1 MINQVIIVG
10 RIKNI
15 DKKDNECYVKVSV
28 PRPYKNEEGIYEKDI
43 LDVMLKGKIS
53 DNLVEWCSVE
63 DLVGV
68 KGRLEQTNKGMIIV
82 AEKVTFLSSKKED
95 R

>member
-95 R
+95 K

>member
-1 MINQVIIVG
+1 MLNQIVIVG

-15 DKKDNECYVKVSV
+15 DKKDNECYVKISV
-28 PRPYKNEEGIYEKDI
+28 PRPFKNEDGEYESDI
-43 LDVMLKGKIS
+43 LDVMLKDKIA

-95 R
+95 K